1 MDTTAWTV
9 VGATITVL
17 VAIAAR
23 QIDQPA
29 PGRRHG
35 ATGGLGAGSTPA
47 GLPDERMLAE
57 VIQAAA
63 ERGLGRVHR
72 EPNQPR
78 NSPSRSA
85 RRAGHEGGH
94 RNGSGRSGGNRRA
107 VAEAAGERGDRN
119 PGGADRTGRR
129 ANRARTALATSPLPK
144 RTSAVSLAG
153 LVFASTMSSPRARSS
168 ATRSSR
174 ASATCLPN
182 AARCSTARASRSTC
196 ARWSAAR

>member
-72 EPNQPR
+72 DRRDERDTKAVIGTVLAAAVGIGVLLLKQLGNVETEIRAVRTELGDVRVFRTMWIADFGGSGSPVSVEVDHR
-78 NSPSRSA
+78 FRRKWIAFGRTGSPSFR
-85 RRAGHEGGH
+85 
-94 RNGSGRSGGNRRA
+94 
-107 VAEAAGERGDRN
+107 DRE
-119 PGGADRTGRR
+119 
-129 ANRARTALATSPLPK
+129 
-144 RTSAVSLAG
+144 
-153 LVFASTMSSPRARSS
+153 RSS
-168 ATRSSR
+168 VA
-174 ASATCLPN
+174 
-182 AARCSTARASRSTC
+182 
-196 ARWSAAR
+196 